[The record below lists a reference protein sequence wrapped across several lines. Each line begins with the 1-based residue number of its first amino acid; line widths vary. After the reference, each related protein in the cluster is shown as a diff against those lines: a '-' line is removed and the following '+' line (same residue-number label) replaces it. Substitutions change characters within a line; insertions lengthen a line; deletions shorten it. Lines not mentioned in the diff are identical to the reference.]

1 MTDPTDRAAP
11 PSGHADLTPA
21 ERSQASALEQ
31 AIDDTAAFVRSRP
44 APDFTAAVMRT
55 IEQEDLRP
63 AGAWG
68 VAVRGAAAALW
79 NGREVSFRLRPAY
92 GLAAVALVAL
102 AVYLP
107 LRPADSPSA
116 PPQLFVQFRLEAP
129 GASDV
134 RIAGSFSGWELRHQ
148 MYETAPGVWTVT
160 LPLTHGVH
168 DYAFLVDGSQWVADP
183 YAQRINDGFGGINSR
198 IALLPPDPPQT

>member
-1 MTDPTDRAAP
+1 MMDPTDGAP
-11 PSGHADLTPA
+11 PHAGDADLTPA
-21 ERSQASALEQ
+21 ERRQDSTVKQ
-31 AIDDTAAFVRSRP
+31 AIDETAAFMRSRP
-44 APDFTAAVMRT
+44 EPDFTAAVMRA
-55 IEQEDLRP
+55 IQQQDVRP
-63 AGAWG
+63 VGAWQITVRR
-68 VAVRGAAAALW
+68 VADALW
-79 NGREVSFRLRPAY
+79 NGRQVSFRLRPVY
-92 GLAAVALVAL
+92 GLAAAALIAVAI
-102 AVYLP
+102 YLP
-107 LRPADSPSA
+107 GRSADTGPQA
-116 PPQLFVQFRLEAP
+116 PQLFVQFRLEAP

-134 RIAGSFSGWELRHQ
+134 RIAGSFTGWELRHQ